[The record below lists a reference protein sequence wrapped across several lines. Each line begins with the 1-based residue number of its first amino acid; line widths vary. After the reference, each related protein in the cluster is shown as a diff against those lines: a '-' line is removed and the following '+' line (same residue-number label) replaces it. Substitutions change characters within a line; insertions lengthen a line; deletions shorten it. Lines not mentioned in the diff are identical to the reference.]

1 MIIAILITCHNRRAK
16 TLECLRLLQEQKLPT
31 NHSLEVF
38 LVDDGSTDD
47 TGDAVR
53 SSFPQVHV
61 IQGTGSLY
69 WCGGMRVAWTH
80 AAKDDPD
87 YYLMVNDDTLLD
99 PGALQVLLQLAPSPD
114 DRVIAVAAIRD
125 PETGQATYGGQRD
138 ISGLIEPDGRAHECD
153 TLNGNAVLVTRA
165 VYQEIGMLHG
175 AYSHAMGDLDYG
187 YLAKR
192 HGIKIIQSPRSLGT
206 CSRNSR
212 HNTWMDRSLG
222 RRKRLRLLRSKKGLP
237 FSEWMTYNRR
247 NAGWSWPWKTVS
259 PYIRVLLGL

>member
-1 MIIAILITCHNRRAK
+1 
-16 TLECLRLLQEQKLPT
+16 
-31 NHSLEVF
+31 
-38 LVDDGSTDD
+38 
-47 TGDAVR
+47 
-53 SSFPQVHV
+53 
-61 IQGTGSLY
+61 
-69 WCGGMRVAWTH
+69 
-80 AAKDDPD
+80 
-87 YYLMVNDDTLLD
+87 MVNDDTLLD
-99 PGALQVLLQLAPSPD
+99 PGALQVLLQLAPSPQ
-114 DRVIAVAAIRD
+114 DRVIALAAIRD

-138 ISGLIEPDGRAHECD
+138 ISGLMEPDGRAHECD
-153 TLNGNAVLVTRA
+153 TLNGNAVLVPRA

-192 HGIKIIQSPRSLGT
+192 HGIKIIQSPEFLGT
-206 CSRNSR
+206 CPRNSR
-212 HNTWMDRSLG
+212 QNTWMDRSLG